1 MRADPVALLAEAAT
15 ITVLS
20 GAGISTESGIQDFR
34 GPQGLWT
41 QNPKAELISHLDSY
55 LDDSEVRR
63 AAWQYRAS
71 SPVWTA
77 QPNPAHLALAELS
90 RQGRLGKIVTQ
101 NTDGLHQLAGN
112 TDAEVIEVHG
122 SVRQWQCADC
132 PATGPMIDQI
142 RRVEGGDPDPD
153 CPSCG
158 GITRAT
164 TILFGEALVPSVL
177 DAAVE
182 AATNCDVLLTVGTSL
197 AVQPVAGLV
206 PYAIG
211 EGAKVVIVNA
221 EETPFDDYA
230 HAVVRGQLATVLP
243 QLLGVGDHR

>member
-1 MRADPVALLAEAAT
+1 MRADPVELLARAQR

-55 LDDSEVRR
+55 LGDPEVRR
-63 AAWQYRAS
+63 AAWQYRAA
-71 SPVWTA
+71 SPVWEA
-77 QPNPAHLALAELS
+77 RPNPAHAALVELE
-90 RQGRLGKIVTQ
+90 RQGRLQAIVTQ

-112 TDAEVIEVHG
+112 SEQMVLEVHG
-122 SVRQWQCADC
+122 SVRDWQCDSC

-142 RRVEGGDPDPD
+142 ERVRAGDPDPD
-153 CPSCG
+153 CPECG

-164 TILFGEALVPSVL
+164 TILFGEMLVPEVL
-177 DAAVE
+177 DAAF
-182 AATNCDVLLTVGTSL
+182 AAAHECDLLIAVGTSL
-197 AVQPVAGLV
+197 TVQPIAGLV
-206 PYAIG
+206 PTALA
-211 EGAKVVIVNA
+211 EGAEAIIINA
-221 EETPFDDYA
+221 EETPFDDWA

-243 QLLGVGDHR
+243 HLLGLDA